1 MVSECLESGFLKA
14 KTETGIFGFLG
25 CIAPRGRRDGVG
37 QEKMG
42 VVSVDISF
50 SLIPCG
56 ALEHELHRRVNQSLV
71 PLCWLGMPKCGG
83 VCVGRLPVEGRNCVT
98 DSRWGTDA
106 PAVQGIWAELQQHPL
121 QKARWHLRESIDT
134 YMHTT
139 VHAWEP

>member
-56 ALEHELHRRVNQSLV
+56 ALEHELHRRVNHWFPCVGWACQSV
-71 PLCWLGMPKCGG
+71 G
-83 VCVGRLPVEGRNCVT
+83 VCVGG
-98 DSRWGTDA
+98 DS
-106 PAVQGIWAELQQHPL
+106 L
-121 QKARWHLRESIDT
+121 
-134 YMHTT
+134 
-139 VHAWEP
+139 